1 VKDGNNREPFARSG
15 ARGNSEME
23 QRKMNANLRVAL
35 RILLMTAVAIFF
47 GHVWPQPVLAS
58 PQAAAPQARQHTP
71 ASATGADT
79 DQISQ
84 SESQAGDQQLLEQMR
99 AQLDREAMERVRD
112 GRGSG
117 GGFER
122 TLDDVGGFFIFLV
135 VAGSLLWIVRVALEH
150 RRWHR
155 MVKVQTETHAKLLD
169 KFGSSQDMLAYMDS
183 EAGRRFLETPV
194 FDAQNKRSMALPYG
208 RILWS
213 AQIGLI
219 AAALGAGFLFLR
231 GKVNPDADVAFL
243 VFGTL
248 MFTLGIG
255 FLVSGGV
262 SYGLAKYM
270 GLLTREESGLSRSAA
285 HSSSS

>member
-1 VKDGNNREPFARSG
+1 
-15 ARGNSEME
+15 MH
-23 QRKMNANLRVAL
+23 ANLKAAL
-35 RILLMTAVAIFF
+35 RIILMMTLLFLCGNLAVAATF
-47 GHVWPQPVLAS
+47 AS
-58 PQAAAPQARQHTP
+58 AHAQAAAPAHTQAPPAKQHTP
-71 ASATGADT
+71 ASATGVDT
-79 DQISQ
+79 DQGSQ
-84 SESQAGDQQLLEQMR
+84 SETQAGDQQLLEQMR

-117 GGFER
+117 DGFER
-122 TLDDVGGFFIFLV
+122 ILSDVGGFFIFLIV
-135 VAGSLLWIVRVALEH
+135 VGSLLWIVRVALEH

-194 FDAQNKRSMALPYG
+194 FDAQNKRSIALPYG

-219 AAALGAGFLFLR
+219 AAAMGAGFLFLR
-231 GKVNPDADVAFL
+231 GKVNADADVAFL

-248 MFTLGIG
+248 LFTLGIG

-270 GLLTREESGLSRSAA
+270 GLLKRDENGLSRSAA

>member
-1 VKDGNNREPFARSG
+1 
-15 ARGNSEME
+15 ME
-23 QRKMNANLRVAL
+23 RRKMHANLKAAL
-35 RILLMTAVAIFF
+35 RIILMMMLLFLSGNLVM
-47 GHVWPQPVLAS
+47 
-58 PQAAAPQARQHTP
+58 AATFSSAHAQAPQQKVQKPPVPARAQGTAP
-71 ASATGADT
+71 AEGVDT
-79 DQISQ
+79 DQGSQ
-84 SESQAGDQQLLEQMR
+84 SETQAGDQQLLEQMR

-112 GRGSG
+112 GRGG
-117 GGFER
+117 GDGFVR
-122 TLDDVGGFFIFLV
+122 ILDDVGGFFIFLIV
-135 VAGSLLWIVRVALEH
+135 VGSLLWIVRAALEH

-194 FDAQNKRSMALPYG
+194 FDAQNKRSIALPYG

-219 AAALGAGFLFLR
+219 AAAMGAGFLFLR

-248 MFTLGIG
+248 MVTLGIG

-270 GLLTREESGLSRSAA
+270 GLLTREENGLSRSAA